1 MTIAPPVHDHFVKFY
16 DGEHDFVE
24 GVGPFLVDGFRNGDM
39 AVVIA
44 TEQHR
49 RLIAEYLVD
58 AGVPVQQCEDS
69 GTYVALDA
77 AAVLRSFMVNG
88 MPDRAKFRDA
98 IVPFANAASAKRK
111 SLCAF
116 GEMVGILWK
125 SGNVKGAVRL
135 EQLWNEVVDGYGIS
149 LYCAYSAKMLGDTA
163 DIAGT
168 AEMCATH
175 SHVIAPAH
183 YMKNVMADA
192 PSDTVSKSFL
202 PTPEALAAAR
212 WFVLSTLQAWEHSAF
227 SVGAVSVA
235 TAHLVTSVLHN
246 NLQPFRITL
255 RREIHGVRVE
265 VEHPADFV
273 HDESLNHEA
282 YIELV
287 YRLASDWGNDSRPD
301 TKVVWATFAA
311 A

>member
-1 MTIAPPVHDHFVKFY
+1 VTIAPPVHDHFVKFY

-24 GVGPFLVDGFRNGDM
+24 GVGPFLAEGLRGGEM
-39 AVVIA
+39 TVVIA

-49 RLIAEYLVD
+49 RLIAEYLRD
-58 AGVPVQQCEDS
+58 AGIPVDLVEDR
-69 GTYVALDA
+69 GDYVALDA

-88 MPDRAKFRDA
+88 TPDRNRFRDA
-98 IVPFANAASAKRK
+98 IVPFANAASAKRQ
-111 SLCAF
+111 SLRAF
-116 GEMVGILWK
+116 GEMVGLLWK
-125 SGNVKGAVRL
+125 AGNVKGAVRL
-135 EQLWNEVVDGYGIS
+135 ERLWNEVVDGYGLT
-149 LYCAYSAKMLGDTA
+149 LYCAYSARMLGDTA
-163 DIAGT
+163 DIAAT

-175 SHVIAPAH
+175 NHLISPAH
-183 YMKNVMADA
+183 YDDA
-192 PSDTVSKSFL
+192 PAASAPSGQVSKSFL

-265 VEHPADFV
+265 LEHPADFV
-273 HDESLNHEA
+273 DGDAGNEA
-282 YIELV
+282 YAELV
-287 YRLASDWGNDSRPD
+287 HRLATEWGTNTKAD
-301 TKVVWATFAA
+301 TNVVWATFAA
-311 A
+311 